1 MNVVNYDLEM
11 QKVVE
16 EIKGQN
22 KKPKLLLHAC
32 CAPCATTC
40 IERLKEFFDITVFF
54 FNPNM
59 DAQGEYFL
67 RAEELKRLCVHFN
80 VDFIIEEYNDDLFY
94 STIKGLEGEKE
105 GGKRCVKCFELRLQ
119 KTVETAKDNG
129 YDHFATTLTLSPLKN
144 AKLLNDIGLEV
155 GNRLGVKYLVSDF
168 KKRNGY
174 IRSIELSKEL
184 NLYRQNYC
192 GCKFSKARDL

>member
-1 MNVVNYDLEM
+1 MNVVNHDLEM

-40 IERLKEFFDITVFF
+40 IERLKEFFEITVFF

-59 DAQGEYFL
+59 DTQDEYFL

-80 VDFIIEEYNDDLFY
+80 VDFIIEEYNDALFY

-119 KTVETAKDNG
+119 KTAEIAKVNG
-129 YDHFATTLTLSPLKN
+129 YDYFATTLTLSPLKN

-155 GNRLGVKYLVSDF
+155 GNKLGVKYLVSDF

-184 NLYRQNYC
+184 NLYILELKIGN
-192 GCKFSKARDL
+192 A